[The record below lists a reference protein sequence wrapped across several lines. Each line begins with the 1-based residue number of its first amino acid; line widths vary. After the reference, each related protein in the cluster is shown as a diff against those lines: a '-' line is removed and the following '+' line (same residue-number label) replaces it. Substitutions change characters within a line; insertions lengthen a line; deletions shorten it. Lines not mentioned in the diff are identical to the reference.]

1 MKRQWT
7 GIMAVVVVP
16 LPVGAAHAATMEDK
30 ASQEVLAAMER
41 TSTWGHPDQ
50 YGEFVGMQAYAG
62 KDYARAMKYFEMG
75 ARYADKLSQLC
86 IGLMY
91 LQGEGVARDPVTA
104 YAWLALAAERKFP
117 RYLAT
122 REDVWKQLDD
132 SQRQRASVLLDR
144 LLGEYGDAVAKPRME
159 RALREARTG
168 MTGSLVGYGAPEV
181 SSLTMAQF
189 AAANASLGRLG
200 GALPTCGSRSIDGAP
215 ITGCGNIY
223 VAWRW
228 DPRQYFRIRDAVWY
242 GTVTVGALEQNRDAT
257 H

>member
-1 MKRQWT
+1 MKTQWI
-7 GIMAVVVVP
+7 GILVVAVLP
-16 LPVGAAHAATMEDK
+16 LSLVTSHAASMDDK
-30 ASQEVLAAMER
+30 ASQKVLAAMDR

-50 YGEFVGMQAYAG
+50 YGEFVGMRAYASG
-62 KDYARAMKYFEMG
+62 NYAKAMKYFEIG
-75 ARYADKLSQLC
+75 ARHADKLSQLS

-91 LQGEGVARDPVTA
+91 LHGEGVAKNPVTA

-117 RYLAT
+117 RYVAT
-122 REDVWKQLDD
+122 RDAVWNQLDA
-132 SQRQRASVLLDR
+132 SQRQQGSVLLDQ
-144 LLGEYGDAVAKPRME
+144 LSGEYGDAVAKPRME

-181 SSLTMAQF
+181 SSLTLAQF
-189 AAANASLGRLG
+189 AAANPSLGDFTGPLPSC
-200 GALPTCGSRSIDGAP
+200 GAESIDGAP

-228 DPRQYFRIRDAVWY
+228 DPKQYFRIRDAAWS
-242 GTVTVGALEQNRDAT
+242 GTVTVGELEQDRGVA

>member
-75 ARYADKLSQLC
+75 ARYADKLSQLS

-104 YAWLALAAERKFP
+104 YA
-117 RYLAT
+117 
-122 REDVWKQLDD
+122 
-132 SQRQRASVLLDR
+132 
-144 LLGEYGDAVAKPRME
+144 
-159 RALREARTG
+159 
-168 MTGSLVGYGAPEV
+168 
-181 SSLTMAQF
+181 
-189 AAANASLGRLG
+189 
-200 GALPTCGSRSIDGAP
+200 
-215 ITGCGNIY
+215 
-223 VAWRW
+223 
-228 DPRQYFRIRDAVWY
+228 
-242 GTVTVGALEQNRDAT
+242 
-257 H
+257 